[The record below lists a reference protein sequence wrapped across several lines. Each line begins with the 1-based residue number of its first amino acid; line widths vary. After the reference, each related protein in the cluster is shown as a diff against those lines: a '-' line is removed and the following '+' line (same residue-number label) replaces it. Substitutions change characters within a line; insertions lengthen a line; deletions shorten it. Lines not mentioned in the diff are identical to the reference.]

1 MDETLVEGDALAHP
15 FRRRLFD
22 TLTGLRR
29 QVATDELA
37 KLLDRHPNGIRQ
49 HLEALSDAG
58 YLVRGKERRGRGRPR
73 DLWSINPEARPDGAR
88 PTAYA
93 ELSRW
98 LGRVLDE
105 EKKEPGEIEARSRQI
120 GRELASEG
128 GEDLDPEHHFH
139 DSLAAMG
146 FQPSRKRL
154 ASKGVTYC
162 LNNCPYRDVV
172 RERQELICSLHRGI
186 TSGLLEKIDPAS
198 TLSAFTPKD
207 PDKAGCIIKID
218 GPLAA

>member
-1 MDETLVEGDALAHP
+1 MDETLEEGNELAHP
-15 FRRRLFD
+15 FRGRLFD
-22 TLTGLRR
+22 TLSGLKRP
-29 QVATDELA
+29 VATDELA

-49 HLEALSDAG
+49 HLEVLSDAG
-58 YLVRGKERRGRGRPR
+58 YLVRNKERRGRGRPR
-73 DLWSINPEARPDGAR
+73 DLWSIDPDAMPGGAR
-88 PTAYA
+88 PTAYV

-105 EKKEPGEIEARSRQI
+105 GTKEPGEVEARSRQI
-120 GRELASEG
+120 GRELASG
-128 GEDLDPEHHFH
+128 GGNDLDPERHFH
-139 DSLAAMG
+139 DTLAAMG

-154 ASKGVTYC
+154 TSKGVTYC

-186 TSGLLEKIDPAS
+186 TGGLLEKIDPS
-198 TLSAFTPKD
+198 SSLSAFTPKD
-207 PDKAGCIIKID
+207 PDKAGCTIKID